1 MTVMAETRHADPYA
15 SGNQSGIALREAKA
29 YRALAQEV
37 LRAKNVKA
45 FQQRFFLHSTI
56 TH

>member
-1 MTVMAETRHADPYA
+1 MTVMAEAHHADPYA

-37 LRAKNVKA
+37 LRANA
-45 FQQRFFLHSTI
+45 
-56 TH
+56 